1 MAELKVNDLA
11 YHAWIRDLK
20 AYYRQIQI
28 GVVNLPQVVEFLLMF
43 RENGLNFSH
52 NRNYLCTEYKMTK
65 KKDVNCLIC

>member
-20 AYYRQIQI
+20 AYYWQLQI

-43 RENGLNFSH
+43 RENGG
-52 NRNYLCTEYKMTK
+52 RKWKM
-65 KKDVNCLIC
+65 V

>member
-20 AYYRQIQI
+20 AYYRKLQI

-43 RENGLNFSH
+43 RENGG
-52 NRNYLCTEYKMTK
+52 RKWKM
-65 KKDVNCLIC
+65 V